1 MNNTD
6 SNRWYWLVGGGP
18 MQVRALKH
26 LKERNFQII
35 LSDADDKCPGR
46 DFADLFFQLDI
57 HDVENHLE
65 LISGPL
71 VDVRGKISGVA
82 CIATDAHQTVAA
94 ISEKLGTPGISRE
107 LSSQIGDKVRL
118 RETLTEI
125 GVYQPKF
132 RKFSKASDLDL
143 ILKDLK
149 QSFPV
154 DSDLIIKPL
163 GWSASKGIRIVRL
176 SSLTREDLESAI
188 QLSRNGFTVIEE
200 LLTPDG
206 KLPSESSIETFVS
219 GGKVSFL
226 NMVDRIFN
234 SDLVHF
240 TDMRIPTSLN
250 VGVEYGHVNPTSR
263 SQVEINKIIEDLQK
277 FVDYLNELGLSDKKT
292 FILKADILFSRNGPV
307 ILEATPRTSGGW
319 DSSFSSPKRGLK
331 IQELAI
337 EISLGNE
344 VSLDDY
350 ISPVRNFIAVVTDV
364 TSNSI
369 DCLGR
374 TFYAGELQSS
384 PELAVVDALDYKDI
398 GKSL

>member
-1 MNNTD
+1 MNNTN
-6 SNRWYWLVGGGP
+6 SNKWYWLVGGGP
-18 MQVRALKH
+18 MQVRVLKH

-71 VDVRGKISGVA
+71 VDIRGKISGVA

-154 DSDLIIKPL
+154 DSDLIVKPL

-188 QLSRNGFTVIEE
+188 QLSRNGFAVIEE

-240 TDMRIPTSLN
+240 TDTRIPTSLN

-263 SQVEINKIIEDLQK
+263 SQVEIDKIIEDLQK

-344 VSLDDY
+344 VDLDDY
-350 ISPVRNFIAVVTDV
+350 ISPVRNFVAVVTDV

-384 PELAVVDALDYKDI
+384 PDLAVVDALDYMDI

>member
-1 MNNTD
+1 MNNAK
-6 SNRWYWLVGGGP
+6 SKKWYWLVGGGP

-35 LSDADDKCPGR
+35 LSDADDNCPGK

-57 HDVENHLE
+57 HDVENHLG

-71 VDVRGKISGVA
+71 FDIRGEIAGVA

-94 ISEKLGTPGISRE
+94 ISQDLGTPGISRE
-107 LSSQIGDKVRL
+107 LSSQIGDKVKL
-118 RETLTEI
+118 RETLTEL
-125 GVYQPKF
+125 GVNQPKF

-149 QSFPV
+149 LSFPI
-154 DSDLIIKPL
+154 DSDLIVKPL
-163 GWSASKGIRIVRL
+163 GWSASKGISIFRL
-176 SSLTREDLESAI
+176 SSLTRENLESAI
-188 QLSRNGFTVIEE
+188 QLSRNGFAVIEE
-200 LLTPDG
+200 LLKPDG
-206 KLPSESSIETFVS
+206 NFPSESSIETFVS

-234 SDLVHF
+234 SDLAHF
-240 TDMRIPTSLN
+240 TDTRIPASLN
-250 VGVEYGHVNPTSR
+250 VGVEYGHINPTSR
-263 SQVEINKIIEDLQK
+263 SQVEIDEIIGDLQI
-277 FVDYLNELGLSDKKT
+277 FVDYLNELGLSDSKT
-292 FILKADILFSRNGPV
+292 FILKADILFSENGPV

-319 DSSFSSPKRGLK
+319 DSSFSSPRRGLK

-344 VSLDDY
+344 VDLDDY
-350 ISPVRNFIAVVTDV
+350 ISPVSNFVAVVTDV
-364 TSNSI
+364 TSDSI

-374 TFYAGELQSS
+374 TFFAGELRLS
-384 PELAVVDALDYKDI
+384 PELALANALDYMDL

>member
-1 MNNTD
+1 MNNTN
-6 SNRWYWLVGGGP
+6 SNKWYWLVGGGP

-188 QLSRNGFTVIEE
+188 QLSRNGFAVIEE

-277 FVDYLNELGLSDKKT
+277 FVDYLNEIVLSDKKT

>member
-132 RKFSKASDLDL
+132 RKFSK
-143 ILKDLK
+143 
-149 QSFPV
+149 V
-154 DSDLIIKPL
+154 Y
-163 GWSASKGIRIVRL
+163 R
-176 SSLTREDLESAI
+176 
-188 QLSRNGFTVIEE
+188 
-200 LLTPDG
+200 
-206 KLPSESSIETFVS
+206 
-219 GGKVSFL
+219 
-226 NMVDRIFN
+226 
-234 SDLVHF
+234 
-240 TDMRIPTSLN
+240 
-250 VGVEYGHVNPTSR
+250 R
-263 SQVEINKIIEDLQK
+263 S
-277 FVDYLNELGLSDKKT
+277 
-292 FILKADILFSRNGPV
+292 
-307 ILEATPRTSGGW
+307 
-319 DSSFSSPKRGLK
+319 
-331 IQELAI
+331 
-337 EISLGNE
+337 
-344 VSLDDY
+344 
-350 ISPVRNFIAVVTDV
+350 
-364 TSNSI
+364 
-369 DCLGR
+369 
-374 TFYAGELQSS
+374 
-384 PELAVVDALDYKDI
+384 
-398 GKSL
+398 